1 MTHVSH
7 TFNRWEGK
15 MKLIIAEKKELAEAI
30 VAAIPGDKKYNGNS
44 ITVGDYITCW
54 IYGHILT
61 HKEPE
66 EIDPSLKKWTLE
78 SLPIY
83 FPKWDKKPLPNKIE
97 LFNSVKEL
105 MHLNQVTEII
115 HAGDADSEG
124 QYLVDELLEYCSN
137 KKPVKRLMVNDN
149 SLGGVQKAFSKIDDN
164 SKYISLGKSAEAR
177 AIADMVV
184 GFSLSRYYSIINNAK
199 LSVGRVQTPTMAL
212 VVNRDNEIK
221 NHIKEKYYNLHLK
234 ININNIDIDL
244 KYYTKEKTTD
254 KSIHEEFINKIEN
267 RSSNLVVTKKE
278 SYRATPLPYNL
289 SDLES
294 DAAILFKYSAKKTM
308 DITQNLRDKYKAITY
323 NRSDCRYLSEEHFKE
338 APELIPVV
346 AQKLNFTA
354 TFNFNEKSKCFN
366 DKYVTAHHGIIPT
379 GSGNFDEFSQEEK
392 NIYKLIAERYF
403 IQFLEKVKVEKTEAR
418 TEIEEVIF
426 KKSSTKILELGYT
439 KYFKVLDDEDIENDE
454 EIESKK
460 ENDLSKIP
468 AGEYQVEVDQS
479 NFFIEEKETIAKRP
493 YTEAT
498 LIKDLNNIAKYVK
511 DPEIRELLKS
521 KDKDKKDVNGSIG
534 TTATIPGI
542 LEGLIEK
549 GFLTRKEEK
558 IVSTELAQEYLK
570 ILPESLKTPDSTAL
584 WWSIQEKIAR
594 GEAKVEDLTLSVLE
608 DVKMIINSEHK
619 TISSQFSK
627 EKQEKEIIGI
637 CPKCGKIIY
646 EGEKNFY
653 CSGYKSGCDFKLWKK
668 IKVFNQKEVT
678 ITKQDAKTL
687 LNKGKILITGLT
699 NKAGKKYK
707 ANFKLEVIDKY
718 VNLSLDSFVN

>member
-1 MTHVSH
+1 
-7 TFNRWEGK
+7 

-30 VAAIPGDKKYNGNS
+30 VAAIPGEKKYNGSS
-44 ITVGDYITCW
+44 IIIGDYIACW

-66 EIDPSLKKWTLE
+66 EIDPSLKKWKLDT
-78 SLPIY
+78 LPIY
-83 FPKWDKKPLPNKIE
+83 FSKWDKKILPYRKD
-97 LFNSVKEL
+97 LFNTVKNLIHSNEI
-105 MHLNQVTEII
+105 TEII

-149 SLGGVQKAFSKIDDN
+149 TLGGVQKAFSKIEDN
-164 SKYISLGKSAEAR
+164 SKYTALGKSAEAR
-177 AIADMVV
+177 AIADMIV
-184 GFSLSRYYSIINNAK
+184 GFSLSRFYSIINNAK
-199 LSVGRVQTPTMAL
+199 LSIGRVQTPTMAL

-221 NHIKEKYYNLHLK
+221 NHIKEKYYNLYLK
-234 ININNIDIDL
+234 TNINDIDIDL
-244 KYYTKEKTTD
+244 RYSSKERIID
-254 KSIHEEFINKIEN
+254 KSIYEEFINNVGDKT
-267 RSSNLVVTKKE
+267 SNLLITKKE
-278 SYRATPLPYNL
+278 NYRATPLPYNL

-294 DAAILFKYSAKKTM
+294 DAATLFKYSAKKTM

-338 APELIPVV
+338 APKLIPLV
-346 AQKLNFTA
+346 AEKLNFTA
-354 TFNFNEKSKCFN
+354 NFNFNEKSRCFN

-379 GSGNFDEFSQEEK
+379 GAGDFEQFSQEEK
-392 NIYKLIAERYF
+392 NIYKLIAERYL
-403 IQFLEKVKVEKTEAR
+403 IQFLEKVKIEKTEAKV
-418 TEIEEVIF
+418 EINEAIF
-426 KKSSTKILELGYT
+426 KKSSIKILEPGYT
-439 KYFKVLDDEDIENDE
+439 KYFKVLEDDNENDE
-454 EIESKK
+454 EIEEKK
-460 ENDLSKIP
+460 ENNLSKIP
-468 AGEYQVEVDQS
+468 GGEYQIKINDS
-479 NFFIEEKETIAKRP
+479 NFFIEEKETTAKKP

-549 GFLTRKEEK
+549 GFLLRREEK
-558 IVSTELAQEYLK
+558 IISTDLANEYLK
-570 ILPESLKTPDSTAL
+570 ILPDSLKTPDSTAL

-594 GEAKVEDLTLSVLE
+594 GEAKLEDLTLSVLE
-608 DVKMIINSEHK
+608 DVKTIINSEHK
-619 TISSQFSK
+619 TISSEFSTV
-627 EKQEKEIIGI
+627 KQEKEVIGV
-637 CPKCGKIIY
+637 CPKCGEPIY

-653 CSGYKSGCDFKLWKK
+653 CNGYKSGCDFKLWKK
-668 IKVFNQKEVT
+668 IKVFNQKEVI

-687 LNKGKILITGLT
+687 LNKGSILITGLT

-707 ANFKLEVIDKY
+707 ANFKLEINDKY

>member
-1 MTHVSH
+1 
-7 TFNRWEGK
+7 
-15 MKLIIAEKKELAEAI
+15 MKLIIAEKKGLAEAI
-30 VAAIPGDKKYNGNS
+30 VAAIPGDKKYKGNS

-54 IYGHILT
+54 IYRHILV

-105 MHLNQVTEII
+105 MHSNQVTEII
-115 HAGDADSEG
+115 HAGDGDSEG
-124 QYLVDELLEYCSN
+124 QYLVDEVLEYCSN
-137 KKPVKRLMVNDN
+137 KKPVKRLTVNDN
-149 SLGGVQKAFSKIDDN
+149 TLGGVQKAFSKIDDN

-177 AIADMVV
+177 AIADMIV

-234 ININNIDIDL
+234 TNINNIDIDL

-254 KSIHEEFINKIEN
+254 KSIHEEFINKIKN
-267 RSSNLVVTKKE
+267 RASNLVVTKKE

-294 DAAILFKYSAKKTM
+294 DAATLFKYSTKKTM
-308 DITQNLRDKYKAITY
+308 DITQSLRDKHKAITY

-338 APELIPVV
+338 ASKLIPIV
-346 AQKLNFTA
+346 AQKLKFIA
-354 TFNFNEKSKCFN
+354 TFNFTEKSRCFN

-379 GSGNFDEFSQEEK
+379 GDGNFEDFSQEEK

-426 KKSSTKILELGYT
+426 KKGSTKILELGYT
-439 KYFKVLDDEDIENDE
+439 KYFKVLDDEDIENEE

-460 ENDLSKIP
+460 EDDLCKIL
-468 AGEYQVEVDQS
+468 AGEYQIEVGQS
-479 NFFIEEKETIAKRP
+479 NFFIEEKETVAKRP

-558 IVSTELAQEYLK
+558 IVSTELAKEYLK
-570 ILPESLKTPDSTAL
+570 ILPESLKTPDVTAL

-594 GEAKVEDLTLSVLE
+594 GEAKIEDLTLSVLE
-608 DVKMIINSEHK
+608 DVKTIINSEHK
-619 TISSQFSK
+619 TISSEFSRQ
-627 EKQEKEIIGI
+627 KQEKETIGI
-637 CPKCGKIIY
+637 CPKCGSPIY

-653 CSGYKSGCDFKLWKK
+653 CSGYKTGCDFKLWKK

-707 ANFKLEVIDKY
+707 ANFKLEVSDKY

>member
-1 MTHVSH
+1 
-7 TFNRWEGK
+7 

-30 VAAIPGDKKYNGNS
+30 VAAIPGEKKYNGSS
-44 ITVGDYITCW
+44 IIIGDYIACW

-66 EIDPSLKKWTLE
+66 EIDPSLKKWKLDT
-78 SLPIY
+78 LPIY
-83 FPKWDKKPLPNKIE
+83 FSKWDKKILPYRKD
-97 LFNSVKEL
+97 LFNTVKDLIHSNEI
-105 MHLNQVTEII
+105 TEII

-149 SLGGVQKAFSKIDDN
+149 TLGGVQKAFSKIEDN
-164 SKYISLGKSAEAR
+164 SKYTALGKSAEAR
-177 AIADMVV
+177 AIADMIV
-184 GFSLSRYYSIINNAK
+184 GFSLSRFYSIINNAK

-221 NHIKEKYYNLHLK
+221 NHIKEKYYNLYLK
-234 ININNIDIDL
+234 TNINDIDIDL
-244 KYYTKEKTTD
+244 RYSSKERIMD
-254 KSIHEEFINKIEN
+254 KFIYEEFINNVGDKT
-267 RSSNLVVTKKE
+267 SNLLITKKE
-278 SYRATPLPYNL
+278 NYRATPLPYNL

-294 DAAILFKYSAKKTM
+294 DAATLFKYSAKKTM

-338 APELIPVV
+338 APKLIPLV
-346 AQKLNFTA
+346 AEKLNFTA
-354 TFNFNEKSKCFN
+354 NFNFNEKSRCFN

-379 GSGNFDEFSQEEK
+379 GAGDFEQFSQEEK
-392 NIYKLIAERYF
+392 NIYKLIAERYL
-403 IQFLEKVKVEKTEAR
+403 IQFLEKVKIEKTEAKV
-418 TEIEEVIF
+418 EINEAIF
-426 KKSSTKILELGYT
+426 KKSSIKILEPGYT
-439 KYFKVLDDEDIENDE
+439 KYFKVLEDDNENDE
-454 EIESKK
+454 EVEEKK
-460 ENDLSKIP
+460 ENNLSKIP
-468 AGEYQVEVDQS
+468 GGEYQIKINDS
-479 NFFIEEKETIAKRP
+479 NFFIEEKETTAKKP

-558 IVSTELAQEYLK
+558 IISTELAKEYLK

-594 GEAKVEDLTLSVLE
+594 GEAKLEDLTLSVLE
-608 DVKMIINSEHK
+608 DVKTIINSEHK
-619 TISSQFSK
+619 TISSEFSTV
-627 EKQEKEIIGI
+627 KQEKEVIGV
-637 CPKCGKIIY
+637 CPKCGEPIY

-653 CSGYKSGCDFKLWKK
+653 CNGYKSGCDFKLWKK

-687 LNKGKILITGLT
+687 LNKGTILITGLT

-707 ANFKLEVIDKY
+707 ANFKLEINDKY

>member
-1 MTHVSH
+1 
-7 TFNRWEGK
+7 

-30 VAAIPGDKKYNGNS
+30 PGEKKYNGSS
-44 ITVGDYITCW
+44 IIIGDYIACW

-66 EIDPSLKKWTLE
+66 EIDPSLKKWKLDT
-78 SLPIY
+78 LPIY
-83 FPKWDKKPLPNKIE
+83 FSKWDKKILPYRKD
-97 LFNSVKEL
+97 LFNTVKDLIHSNEI
-105 MHLNQVTEII
+105 TEII

-149 SLGGVQKAFSKIDDN
+149 TLGGVQKAFSKIEDN
-164 SKYISLGKSAEAR
+164 SKYTALGKSAEAR
-177 AIADMVV
+177 AIADMIV
-184 GFSLSRYYSIINNAK
+184 GFSLSRFYSIINNAK
-199 LSVGRVQTPTMAL
+199 LSIGRVQTPTMAL

-221 NHIKEKYYNLHLK
+221 NHIKEKYYNLYLK
-234 ININNIDIDL
+234 TNINNIDIDL
-244 KYYTKEKTTD
+244 RYSSKERIMD
-254 KSIHEEFINKIEN
+254 KFIYEEFINNVGDKT
-267 RSSNLVVTKKE
+267 SNLLITKKE
-278 SYRATPLPYNL
+278 NYRTTPLPYNL

-294 DAAILFKYSAKKTM
+294 DAATLFKYSAKKTM

-323 NRSDCRYLSEEHFKE
+323 NRSDCRYLSDEHFKE
-338 APELIPVV
+338 APKLIPLV
-346 AQKLNFTA
+346 AEKLNFTA
-354 TFNFNEKSKCFN
+354 TFDFNEKSRCFN

-379 GSGNFDEFSQEEK
+379 GAGDFEQFSQEEK
-392 NIYKLIAERYF
+392 NIYKLIAERYL
-403 IQFLEKVKVEKTEAR
+403 IQFLEKVKIEKTEAKV
-418 TEIEEVIF
+418 EINEAIF
-426 KKSSTKILELGYT
+426 KKSSIKILEPGYT
-439 KYFKVLDDEDIENDE
+439 KYFKVLEDDNENDE
-454 EIESKK
+454 EVEEKK
-460 ENDLSKIP
+460 ENNLSKIP
-468 AGEYQVEVDQS
+468 GGEYQIKINDS
-479 NFFIEEKETIAKRP
+479 NFFIEEKETTAKKP

-558 IVSTELAQEYLK
+558 IISTELAKEYLK

-594 GEAKVEDLTLSVLE
+594 GEAKLEDLTLSVLE
-608 DVKMIINSEHK
+608 DVKTIINSEHK
-619 TISSQFSK
+619 TISSEFSTL
-627 EKQEKEIIGI
+627 KQEKEIIGV
-637 CPKCGKIIY
+637 CPKCGEPIY

-653 CSGYKSGCDFKLWKK
+653 CNGYKSGCDFKLWKK

-687 LNKGKILITGLT
+687 LNKGTILITGLT

-707 ANFKLEVIDKY
+707 ANFKLEINDKY

>member
-1 MTHVSH
+1 
-7 TFNRWEGK
+7 

-30 VAAIPGDKKYNGNS
+30 VAAIPGEKKYNGSS
-44 ITVGDYITCW
+44 IIIGDYIACW

-66 EIDPSLKKWTLE
+66 EIDPSLKKWKLDT
-78 SLPIY
+78 LPIY
-83 FPKWDKKPLPNKIE
+83 FSKWDKKILPYRKD
-97 LFNSVKEL
+97 LFNTVKDLIHSNEI
-105 MHLNQVTEII
+105 TEII

-149 SLGGVQKAFSKIDDN
+149 TLGGVQKAFSKIEDN
-164 SKYISLGKSAEAR
+164 SKYTALGKSAEAR
-177 AIADMVV
+177 AIADMIV
-184 GFSLSRYYSIINNAK
+184 GFSLSRFYSIINNAK

-221 NHIKEKYYNLHLK
+221 NHIKEKYYNLYLK
-234 ININNIDIDL
+234 TNINDIDIDL
-244 KYYTKEKTTD
+244 RYSSKERIMD
-254 KSIHEEFINKIEN
+254 KFIYEEFINNVGDKT
-267 RSSNLVVTKKE
+267 SNLLITKKE
-278 SYRATPLPYNL
+278 NYRATPLPYNL

-294 DAAILFKYSAKKTM
+294 DAATLFKYSAKKTM

-323 NRSDCRYLSEEHFKE
+323 NRSDCRYLSDEHFKE
-338 APELIPVV
+338 APKLIPLV
-346 AQKLNFTA
+346 AEKLNFTA
-354 TFNFNEKSKCFN
+354 TFDFNEKSRCFN

-379 GSGNFDEFSQEEK
+379 GAGDFEQFSQEEK
-392 NIYKLIAERYF
+392 NIYKLIAERYL
-403 IQFLEKVKVEKTEAR
+403 IQFLEKVKIEKTEAKV
-418 TEIEEVIF
+418 EINEAIF
-426 KKSSTKILELGYT
+426 KKSSIKILEPGYT
-439 KYFKVLDDEDIENDE
+439 KYFKVLEDDNENDE
-454 EIESKK
+454 EVEEKK
-460 ENDLSKIP
+460 ENNLSKIP
-468 AGEYQVEVDQS
+468 GGEYQIKINDS
-479 NFFIEEKETIAKRP
+479 NFFIEEKETTAKKP

-511 DPEIRELLKS
+511 EPEIRELLKS

-558 IVSTELAQEYLK
+558 IISTELAKEYLK

-594 GEAKVEDLTLSVLE
+594 GEAKLEDLTLSVLE
-608 DVKMIINSEHK
+608 DVKTIINSEHK
-619 TISSQFSK
+619 TISSEFSTL
-627 EKQEKEIIGI
+627 KQEKEIIGV
-637 CPKCGKIIY
+637 CPKCGEPIY

-653 CSGYKSGCDFKLWKK
+653 CNGYKSGCDFKLWKK

-687 LNKGKILITGLT
+687 LNKGTILITGLT

-707 ANFKLEVIDKY
+707 ANFKLEINDKY

>member
-1 MTHVSH
+1 
-7 TFNRWEGK
+7 

-66 EIDPSLKKWTLE
+66 EVDPSLKKWTLE

-83 FPKWDKKPLPNKIE
+83 FPKWDKKPLSNKIE
-97 LFNSVKEL
+97 LFNTVKEL
-105 MHLNQVTEII
+105 ICSNQVTEII

-124 QYLVDELLEYCSN
+124 QYLVDEVLEYCSN

-149 SLGGVQKAFSKIDDN
+149 TLGGVQKAFSKIDDN

-177 AIADMVV
+177 AIADMIV

-234 ININNIDIDL
+234 TNINNIDIDL

-267 RSSNLVVTKKE
+267 RTSNLVVTKKE

-294 DAAILFKYSAKKTM
+294 DAATLFKYSAKKTM
-308 DITQNLRDKYKAITY
+308 DITQSLRDKHKAITY

-338 APELIPVV
+338 ASKLIPIV
-346 AQKLNFTA
+346 AQKLKFIA
-354 TFNFNEKSKCFN
+354 TFNFTEKSRCFN

-379 GSGNFDEFSQEEK
+379 GDGNFEDFSQEEK

-418 TEIEEVIF
+418 TEIGEVIF
-426 KKSSTKILELGYT
+426 KKGSTKILEPGYT
-439 KYFKVLDDEDIENDE
+439 KYFKVLDDEDIENEE

-460 ENDLSKIP
+460 EDDLCKIL
-468 AGEYQVEVDQS
+468 AGEYQIEVGQS
-479 NFFIEEKETIAKRP
+479 NFFIEEKETVAKKP

-558 IVSTELAQEYLK
+558 IVSTELAKEYLK
-570 ILPESLKTPDSTAL
+570 ILPESLKTPDVTAL

-608 DVKMIINSEHK
+608 DVKSIINSEHK
-619 TISSQFSK
+619 TISSEFSRQ
-627 EKQEKEIIGI
+627 KQEKEVIGK
-637 CPKCGKIIY
+637 CPKCGNPIY

-653 CSGYKSGCDFKLWKK
+653 CSGYKTGCDFKLWKK
-668 IKVFNQKEVT
+668 VKVFNQKEVT

-707 ANFKLEVIDKY
+707 ANFKLEVSDKY

>member
-1 MTHVSH
+1 
-7 TFNRWEGK
+7 

-66 EIDPSLKKWTLE
+66 EVNPSLKKWTLE

-83 FPKWDKKPLPNKIE
+83 FPKWDKKPLSNKIE
-97 LFNSVKEL
+97 LFNTVKEL
-105 MHLNQVTEII
+105 ICLNQVTEII

-124 QYLVDELLEYCSN
+124 QYLVDEVLEYCSN

-149 SLGGVQKAFSKIDDN
+149 TLGGVQKAFSKIEDN

-177 AIADMVV
+177 AIADMIV

-234 ININNIDIDL
+234 TNINNIDIDL

-267 RSSNLVVTKKE
+267 RTSNLVVTKKE

-294 DAAILFKYSAKKTM
+294 DAATLFKYSAKKTM
-308 DITQNLRDKYKAITY
+308 DITQSLRDKHKAITY

-346 AQKLNFTA
+346 AQKLNFTV

-403 IQFLEKVKVEKTEAR
+403 IQFLEKVKVEKTEAK
-418 TEIEEVIF
+418 TEIEEIIF
-426 KKSSTKILELGYT
+426 KKSSIKILEPGYI
-439 KYFKVLDDEDIENDE
+439 KYFKVLDDEDNENEE
-454 EIESKK
+454 EIDNKK

-468 AGEYQVEVDQS
+468 AGEYQIEVSQS
-479 NFFIEEKETIAKRP
+479 NFFIEEKETVAKKP

-558 IVSTELAQEYLK
+558 IVSTELAKEYLK
-570 ILPESLKTPDSTAL
+570 ILPESLKTPDVTAL

-608 DVKMIINSEHK
+608 DVKSIINSEHK
-619 TISSQFSK
+619 TISSEFSRQ
-627 EKQEKEIIGI
+627 KQEKEVIGK
-637 CPKCGKIIY
+637 CPKCGNPIY

-653 CSGYKSGCDFKLWKK
+653 CSGYKAGCDFKLWKK

-707 ANFKLEVIDKY
+707 ANFKLEVNDKY
-718 VNLSLDSFVN
+718 VNLSLDSFLK

>member
-1 MTHVSH
+1 MG
-7 TFNRWEGK
+7 GK

-30 VAAIPGDKKYNGNS
+30 VAAIPGEKKYNGSS
-44 ITVGDYITCW
+44 IIIGDYIACW

-66 EIDPSLKKWTLE
+66 EIDPSLKKWKLDT
-78 SLPIY
+78 LPIY
-83 FPKWDKKPLPNKIE
+83 FSKWDKKILPYRKD
-97 LFNSVKEL
+97 LFNTVKDLIHSNEI
-105 MHLNQVTEII
+105 TEII

-149 SLGGVQKAFSKIDDN
+149 TLGGVQKAFSKIEDN
-164 SKYISLGKSAEAR
+164 SKYTALGKSAEAR
-177 AIADMVV
+177 AIADMIV
-184 GFSLSRYYSIINNAK
+184 GFSLSRFYSIINNAK
-199 LSVGRVQTPTMAL
+199 LSIGRVQTPTMAL

-221 NHIKEKYYNLHLK
+221 NHIKEKYYNLYLK
-234 ININNIDIDL
+234 TNINDIDIDL
-244 KYYTKEKTTD
+244 RYSSKERIMD
-254 KSIHEEFINKIEN
+254 KSIYEEFINNVGDKT
-267 RSSNLVVTKKE
+267 SNLLITKKE
-278 SYRATPLPYNL
+278 NYRATPLPYNL

-294 DAAILFKYSAKKTM
+294 DAATLFKYSAKKTM

-338 APELIPVV
+338 APKLIPLV
-346 AQKLNFTA
+346 AKKLNFTA
-354 TFNFNEKSKCFN
+354 TFDFNEKSRCFN

-379 GSGNFDEFSQEEK
+379 GAGDFEQFSQEEK
-392 NIYKLIAERYF
+392 NIYKLIAERYL
-403 IQFLEKVKVEKTEAR
+403 IQFLEKVKIEKTEAKV
-418 TEIEEVIF
+418 EINEAIF
-426 KKSSTKILELGYT
+426 KKSSIKILEPGYT
-439 KYFKVLDDEDIENDE
+439 KYFKVLEDDNENDE
-454 EIESKK
+454 EIEEKK
-460 ENDLSKIP
+460 ENNLSKIP
-468 AGEYQVEVDQS
+468 GGEYQIKINNS
-479 NFFIEEKETIAKRP
+479 NFFIEEKETTAKKP

-511 DPEIRELLKS
+511 DSEIRELLKS

-558 IVSTELAQEYLK
+558 ILSTELAQEYLK

-594 GEAKVEDLTLSVLE
+594 GEAKLEDLTLSVLE
-608 DVKMIINSEHK
+608 DVKTIINSEHK
-619 TISSQFSK
+619 TISSEFSTV
-627 EKQEKEIIGI
+627 KQEKEVIGV
-637 CPKCGKIIY
+637 CPKCGEPIY

-653 CSGYKSGCDFKLWKK
+653 CNGYKSGCDFKLWKK
-668 IKVFNQKEVT
+668 IKIFNQKEVT

-687 LNKGKILITGLT
+687 LNKGTILITGLT

-707 ANFKLEVIDKY
+707 ANFKLEINDKY

>member
-1 MTHVSH
+1 
-7 TFNRWEGK
+7 

-30 VAAIPGDKKYNGNS
+30 VAAIPGEKKYNGSS
-44 ITVGDYITCW
+44 IIIGDYIACW

-66 EIDPSLKKWTLE
+66 EIDPSLKKWKLDT
-78 SLPIY
+78 LPIY
-83 FPKWDKKPLPNKIE
+83 FSKWDKKILPYRKD
-97 LFNSVKEL
+97 LFNTVKDLIHSNEI
-105 MHLNQVTEII
+105 TEII

-149 SLGGVQKAFSKIDDN
+149 TLGGVQKAFSKIEDN
-164 SKYISLGKSAEAR
+164 SKYTALGKSAEAR
-177 AIADMVV
+177 AIADMIV
-184 GFSLSRYYSIINNAK
+184 GFSLSRFYSIINNAK
-199 LSVGRVQTPTMAL
+199 LSIGRVQTPTMAL

-221 NHIKEKYYNLHLK
+221 NHIKEKYYNLYLK
-234 ININNIDIDL
+234 TNINNIDIDL
-244 KYYTKEKTTD
+244 RYSSKERIMD
-254 KSIHEEFINKIEN
+254 KFIYEEFINNVGDKT
-267 RSSNLVVTKKE
+267 SNLLITKKE
-278 SYRATPLPYNL
+278 NYRATPLPYNL

-294 DAAILFKYSAKKTM
+294 DAATLFKYSAKKTM

-323 NRSDCRYLSEEHFKE
+323 NRSDCRYLSDEHFKE
-338 APELIPVV
+338 APKLIPLV
-346 AQKLNFTA
+346 AEKLNFTA
-354 TFNFNEKSKCFN
+354 TFDFNEKSRCFN

-379 GSGNFDEFSQEEK
+379 GAGDFEQFSQEEK
-392 NIYKLIAERYF
+392 NIYKLIAERYL
-403 IQFLEKVKVEKTEAR
+403 IQFLEKVKIEKTEAKV
-418 TEIEEVIF
+418 EINEAIF
-426 KKSSTKILELGYT
+426 KKSSIKILEPGYT
-439 KYFKVLDDEDIENDE
+439 KYFKVLEDDNENDE
-454 EIESKK
+454 EVEEKK
-460 ENDLSKIP
+460 ENNLSKIP
-468 AGEYQVEVDQS
+468 GGEYQIKINDS
-479 NFFIEEKETIAKRP
+479 NFFIEEKETTAKKP

-558 IVSTELAQEYLK
+558 IISTELAKEYLK

-594 GEAKVEDLTLSVLE
+594 GEAKLEDLTLSVLE
-608 DVKMIINSEHK
+608 DVKTIINSEHK
-619 TISSQFSK
+619 TISSEFSTV
-627 EKQEKEIIGI
+627 KQEKEVIGV
-637 CPKCGKIIY
+637 CPKCGEPIY

-653 CSGYKSGCDFKLWKK
+653 CNGYKSGCDFKLWKK

-687 LNKGKILITGLT
+687 LNKGTILITGLT

-707 ANFKLEVIDKY
+707 ANFKLEINDKY

>member
-1 MTHVSH
+1 
-7 TFNRWEGK
+7 

-66 EIDPSLKKWTLE
+66 EVDPSLKKWTLE

-83 FPKWDKKPLPNKIE
+83 FPKWDKKPLSNKIE
-97 LFNSVKEL
+97 LFNTVKEL
-105 MHLNQVTEII
+105 ICSNQVTEII

-124 QYLVDELLEYCSN
+124 QYLVDEVLEYCSN

-149 SLGGVQKAFSKIDDN
+149 TLGGVQKAFSKIDDN

-177 AIADMVV
+177 AIADMIV

-234 ININNIDIDL
+234 TNINNIDIDL

-267 RSSNLVVTKKE
+267 RTSNLVVTKKE

-294 DAAILFKYSAKKTM
+294 DAATLFKYSAKKTM
-308 DITQNLRDKYKAITY
+308 DITQSLRDKHKAITY

-338 APELIPVV
+338 ASKLISIV
-346 AQKLNFTA
+346 AQKLKFIA
-354 TFNFNEKSKCFN
+354 TFNFTEKSRCFN

-379 GSGNFDEFSQEEK
+379 GDGNFEDFSQEEK

-418 TEIEEVIF
+418 TEIGEVIF
-426 KKSSTKILELGYT
+426 KKGSTKILEPGYT
-439 KYFKVLDDEDIENDE
+439 KYFKVLDDEDIENEE

-460 ENDLSKIP
+460 EDDLCKIL
-468 AGEYQVEVDQS
+468 AGEYQIEVGQS
-479 NFFIEEKETIAKRP
+479 NFFIEEKETVAKKP

-558 IVSTELAQEYLK
+558 IVSTELAKEYLK
-570 ILPESLKTPDSTAL
+570 ILPESLKTPDVTAL

-608 DVKMIINSEHK
+608 DVKSIINSEHK
-619 TISSQFSK
+619 TISSEFSRQ
-627 EKQEKEIIGI
+627 KQEKEVIGK
-637 CPKCGKIIY
+637 CPKCGNPIY

-653 CSGYKSGCDFKLWKK
+653 CSGYKTGCDFKLWKK
-668 IKVFNQKEVT
+668 VKVFNQKEVT

-707 ANFKLEVIDKY
+707 ANFKLEVSDKY

>member
-1 MTHVSH
+1 
-7 TFNRWEGK
+7 

-66 EIDPSLKKWTLE
+66 EVDPSLKKWTLE

-83 FPKWDKKPLPNKIE
+83 FPKWDKKPLSNKIE
-97 LFNSVKEL
+97 LFNTVKEL
-105 MHLNQVTEII
+105 ICSNQVTEII

-124 QYLVDELLEYCSN
+124 QYLVDEVLEYCSN

-149 SLGGVQKAFSKIDDN
+149 TLGGVQKAFSKIDDN

-177 AIADMVV
+177 AIADMIV
-184 GFSLSRYYSIINNAK
+184 GFSLSRFYSIINNAK
-199 LSVGRVQTPTMAL
+199 LSIGRVQTPTMAL

-221 NHIKEKYYNLHLK
+221 NHIKEKYYNLYLK
-234 ININNIDIDL
+234 TNINNIDIDL
-244 KYYTKEKTTD
+244 RYSSKERIMD
-254 KSIHEEFINKIEN
+254 KFIYEEFINNVGDKT
-267 RSSNLVVTKKE
+267 SNLLITKKE
-278 SYRATPLPYNL
+278 NYRATPLPYNL

-294 DAAILFKYSAKKTM
+294 DAATLFKYSAKKTM

-323 NRSDCRYLSEEHFKE
+323 NRSDCRYLSDEHFKE
-338 APELIPVV
+338 APKLIPLV
-346 AQKLNFTA
+346 AEKLNFTA
-354 TFNFNEKSKCFN
+354 TFDFNEKSRCFN

-379 GSGNFDEFSQEEK
+379 GAGDFEQFSQEEK
-392 NIYKLIAERYF
+392 NIYKLIAERYL
-403 IQFLEKVKVEKTEAR
+403 IQFLEKVKIEKTEAKV
-418 TEIEEVIF
+418 EINEAIF
-426 KKSSTKILELGYT
+426 KKSSIKILEPGYT
-439 KYFKVLDDEDIENDE
+439 KYFKVLEDDNENDE
-454 EIESKK
+454 EVEEK
-460 ENDLSKIP
+460 NLSKIP
-468 AGEYQVEVDQS
+468 GGEYQIKINDS
-479 NFFIEEKETIAKRP
+479 NFFIEEKETTAKKP

-558 IVSTELAQEYLK
+558 IISTELAKEYLK

-594 GEAKVEDLTLSVLE
+594 GEAKLEDLTLSVLE
-608 DVKMIINSEHK
+608 DVKTIINSEHK
-619 TISSQFSK
+619 TISSEFSTL
-627 EKQEKEIIGI
+627 KQEKEIIGV
-637 CPKCGKIIY
+637 CPKCGEPIY

-653 CSGYKSGCDFKLWKK
+653 CNGYKSGCDFKLWKK

-687 LNKGKILITGLT
+687 LNKGTILITGLT

-707 ANFKLEVIDKY
+707 ANFKLEINDKY

>member
-1 MTHVSH
+1 
-7 TFNRWEGK
+7 

-30 VAAIPGDKKYNGNS
+30 VAAIPGEKKYNGSS
-44 ITVGDYITCW
+44 IIIGDYIACW

-66 EIDPSLKKWTLE
+66 EIDPSLKKWKLDT
-78 SLPIY
+78 LPIY
-83 FPKWDKKPLPNKIE
+83 FSKWDKKILPYRKD
-97 LFNSVKEL
+97 LFNTVKDLIHSNEI
-105 MHLNQVTEII
+105 TEII

-149 SLGGVQKAFSKIDDN
+149 TLGGVQKAFSKIEDN
-164 SKYISLGKSAEAR
+164 SKYTALGKSAEAR
-177 AIADMVV
+177 AIADMIV
-184 GFSLSRYYSIINNAK
+184 GFSLSRFYSIINNAK
-199 LSVGRVQTPTMAL
+199 LSIGRVQTPTMAL

-221 NHIKEKYYNLHLK
+221 NHIKEKYYNLYLK
-234 ININNIDIDL
+234 TNINDIDIDL
-244 KYYTKEKTTD
+244 RYSSKERIMD
-254 KSIHEEFINKIEN
+254 KSIYEEFINNVGDKT
-267 RSSNLVVTKKE
+267 SNLLITKKE
-278 SYRATPLPYNL
+278 NYRATPLPYNL

-294 DAAILFKYSAKKTM
+294 DAATLFKYSAKKTM
-308 DITQNLRDKYKAITY
+308 EITQNLRDKYKAITY

-338 APELIPVV
+338 APKLIPLV
-346 AQKLNFTA
+346 AEKLNFTA
-354 TFNFNEKSKCFN
+354 TFDFNEKSRCFN

-379 GSGNFDEFSQEEK
+379 GAGDFEQFSQEEK
-392 NIYKLIAERYF
+392 NIYKLIAERYL
-403 IQFLEKVKVEKTEAR
+403 IQFLEKVKIEKTEAKV
-418 TEIEEVIF
+418 EINEAIF
-426 KKSSTKILELGYT
+426 KKSSIKILEPGYT
-439 KYFKVLDDEDIENDE
+439 KYFKVLEDDNENDE
-454 EIESKK
+454 EIEEKK
-460 ENDLSKIP
+460 ENNLSKIP
-468 AGEYQVEVDQS
+468 GGEYQIEINNS
-479 NFFIEEKETIAKRP
+479 NFFIEEKETTAKKP

-558 IVSTELAQEYLK
+558 ILSTELAQEYLK

-594 GEAKVEDLTLSVLE
+594 GEAKLEDLTLSVLE

-627 EKQEKEIIGI
+627 EKQEKEVIGI
-637 CPKCGKIIY
+637 CPKCGEIIY

-653 CSGYKSGCDFKLWKK
+653 CNGYKSGCDFKLWKK

-687 LNKGKILITGLT
+687 LNKGTILITGLT

-707 ANFKLEVIDKY
+707 ANFKLEINDKY

>member
-1 MTHVSH
+1 
-7 TFNRWEGK
+7 

-30 VAAIPGDKKYNGNS
+30 VAAIPGDKKYKGNS

-54 IYGHILT
+54 IYGHILV

-105 MHLNQVTEII
+105 MHSNQVTEII
-115 HAGDADSEG
+115 HAGDGDSEG
-124 QYLVDELLEYCSN
+124 QYLVDEVLEYCSN
-137 KKPVKRLMVNDN
+137 KKPVKRLIVNDN
-149 SLGGVQKAFSKIDDN
+149 TLGGVKKAFSKIDDN
-164 SKYISLGKSAEAR
+164 SNYIPLGKSAEAR
-177 AIADMVV
+177 AIADMIV

-199 LSVGRVQTPTMAL
+199 LSVGRVQTPTMTL

-234 ININNIDIDL
+234 TNINNIDIDL

-267 RSSNLVVTKKE
+267 RTSNLVVTKKE

-294 DAAILFKYSAKKTM
+294 DAATLFKYSAKKTM
-308 DITQNLRDKYKAITY
+308 DITQSLRDKHKAITY

-346 AQKLNFTA
+346 AQKLNFTV

-403 IQFLEKVKVEKTEAR
+403 IQFLEKVKVEKTEAK
-418 TEIEEVIF
+418 TEIEEIIF
-426 KKSSTKILELGYT
+426 KKNSIKILEPGYT
-439 KYFKVLDDEDIENDE
+439 KYFKVLDDEDNENEE
-454 EIESKK
+454 EIENKK

-468 AGEYQVEVDQS
+468 AGEYQIEVSQS
-479 NFFIEEKETIAKRP
+479 NFFIEEKETVAKKP

-558 IVSTELAQEYLK
+558 IVSTELAKEYLK

-608 DVKMIINSEHK
+608 DVKGIINSDHK
-619 TISSQFSK
+619 TISSEFSRQ
-627 EKQEKEIIGI
+627 KQEKEVIGK
-637 CPKCGKIIY
+637 CPKCGNPIY

-653 CSGYKSGCDFKLWKK
+653 CSGYKTGCDFKLWKK

-707 ANFKLEVIDKY
+707 ANFKLEVSDKY

>member
-1 MTHVSH
+1 
-7 TFNRWEGK
+7 

-30 VAAIPGDKKYNGNS
+30 VAAIPGEKKYNGSS
-44 ITVGDYITCW
+44 IIIGDYIACW

-66 EIDPSLKKWTLE
+66 EIDPSLKKWKLDT
-78 SLPIY
+78 LPIY
-83 FPKWDKKPLPNKIE
+83 FSKWDKKILPYRKD
-97 LFNSVKEL
+97 LFNTVKDLIHSNEI
-105 MHLNQVTEII
+105 TEII

-149 SLGGVQKAFSKIDDN
+149 TLGGVQKAFSKIEDN
-164 SKYISLGKSAEAR
+164 SKYTALGKSAEAR
-177 AIADMVV
+177 AIADMIV
-184 GFSLSRYYSIINNAK
+184 GFSLSRFYSIINNAK
-199 LSVGRVQTPTMAL
+199 LSIGRVQTPTMAL

-221 NHIKEKYYNLHLK
+221 NHIKEKYYNLYLK
-234 ININNIDIDL
+234 TNINDIDIDL
-244 KYYTKEKTTD
+244 RYSSKERTID
-254 KSIHEEFINKIEN
+254 KSIYEEFINNVGDKT
-267 RSSNLVVTKKE
+267 SNLLITKKE
-278 SYRATPLPYNL
+278 NYRATPLPYNL

-294 DAAILFKYSAKKTM
+294 DAATLFKYSAKKTM

-323 NRSDCRYLSEEHFKE
+323 NRSDCRYLSDEHFKE
-338 APELIPVV
+338 APKLIPLV
-346 AQKLNFTA
+346 AEKLNFTA
-354 TFNFNEKSKCFN
+354 TFDFNEKSRCFN

-379 GSGNFDEFSQEEK
+379 GAGDFEQFSQEEK
-392 NIYKLIAERYF
+392 NIYKLIAERYL
-403 IQFLEKVKVEKTEAR
+403 IQFLEKVKIEKTEAKV
-418 TEIEEVIF
+418 EINEAIF
-426 KKSSTKILELGYT
+426 KKSSIKILEPGYT
-439 KYFKVLDDEDIENDE
+439 KYFKVLEDDNENDE
-454 EIESKK
+454 EVEEKK
-460 ENDLSKIP
+460 ENNLSKIP
-468 AGEYQVEVDQS
+468 GGEYQIKINDS
-479 NFFIEEKETIAKRP
+479 NFFIEEKETTAKKP

-558 IVSTELAQEYLK
+558 IISTELAKEYLK

-594 GEAKVEDLTLSVLE
+594 GEAKLEDLTLSVLE
-608 DVKMIINSEHK
+608 DVKTIINSEHK
-619 TISSQFSK
+619 TISSEFSTV
-627 EKQEKEIIGI
+627 KQEKEVIGV
-637 CPKCGKIIY
+637 CPKCGEPIY

-653 CSGYKSGCDFKLWKK
+653 CNGYKSGCDFKLWKK
-668 IKVFNQKEVT
+668 IKVFNQKEVI

-687 LNKGKILITGLT
+687 LNKGTILITGLT

-707 ANFKLEVIDKY
+707 ANFKLEINDKY

>member
-1 MTHVSH
+1 
-7 TFNRWEGK
+7 

-105 MHLNQVTEII
+105 MHSNQVTEII

-149 SLGGVQKAFSKIDDN
+149 TLGGVQKAFSKIEDN
-164 SKYISLGKSAEAR
+164 SKYTALGKSTEAR
-177 AIADMVV
+177 AIADMIV
-184 GFSLSRYYSIINNAK
+184 GFSLSRFYSIINNAK
-199 LSVGRVQTPTMAL
+199 LSIGRVQTPTMAL

-221 NHIKEKYYNLHLK
+221 NHIKEKYYNLYLK
-234 ININNIDIDL
+234 TNINDIDIDL
-244 KYYTKEKTTD
+244 RYSSKERIMD
-254 KSIHEEFINKIEN
+254 KSIYEEFINNVGDKT
-267 RSSNLVVTKKE
+267 SNLLITKKE
-278 SYRATPLPYNL
+278 NYRATPLPYNL

-294 DAAILFKYSAKKTM
+294 DAATLFKYSAKKTM

-338 APELIPVV
+338 APKLIPLV
-346 AQKLNFTA
+346 AEKLNFTA
-354 TFNFNEKSKCFN
+354 TFDFNEKSRCFN

-379 GSGNFDEFSQEEK
+379 GAGDFEQFSQEEK
-392 NIYKLIAERYF
+392 DIYKLIAERYL
-403 IQFLEKVKVEKTEAR
+403 IQFLEKVKIEKTEAKV
-418 TEIEEVIF
+418 EINEAIF
-426 KKSSTKILELGYT
+426 KKSSIKILEPGYT
-439 KYFKVLDDEDIENDE
+439 KYFKVLEDDNENDE
-454 EIESKK
+454 EIEEKK
-460 ENDLSKIP
+460 ENNLSKIP
-468 AGEYQVEVDQS
+468 GGEYQIKINNS
-479 NFFIEEKETIAKRP
+479 NFFIEEKETTAKKP

-558 IVSTELAQEYLK
+558 IISTELAKEYLK

-594 GEAKVEDLTLSVLE
+594 GEAKLEDLTLSVLE
-608 DVKMIINSEHK
+608 DVKTIINSEHK
-619 TISSQFSK
+619 TISSEFSTL
-627 EKQEKEIIGI
+627 KQEKEIIGV
-637 CPKCGKIIY
+637 CPKCGEPIY

-653 CSGYKSGCDFKLWKK
+653 CNGYKSGCDFKLWKK

-687 LNKGKILITGLT
+687 LNKGTILITGLT

-707 ANFKLEVIDKY
+707 ANFKLEINDKY

>member
-1 MTHVSH
+1 
-7 TFNRWEGK
+7 

-30 VAAIPGDKKYNGNS
+30 VAAIPGEKKYNGSS
-44 ITVGDYITCW
+44 IIIGDYIACW

-66 EIDPSLKKWTLE
+66 EIDPSLKKWKLDT
-78 SLPIY
+78 LPIY
-83 FPKWDKKPLPNKIE
+83 FSKWDKKILPYRKD
-97 LFNSVKEL
+97 LFNTVKDLIHSNEI
-105 MHLNQVTEII
+105 TEII

-149 SLGGVQKAFSKIDDN
+149 TLGGVQKAFSKIEDN
-164 SKYISLGKSAEAR
+164 SKYTALGKSAEAR
-177 AIADMVV
+177 AIADMIV
-184 GFSLSRYYSIINNAK
+184 GFSLSRFYSIINNAK

-221 NHIKEKYYNLHLK
+221 NHIKEKYYNLYLK
-234 ININNIDIDL
+234 TNINDTDIDL
-244 KYYTKEKTTD
+244 RYSSKERTID
-254 KSIHEEFINKIEN
+254 KSIYEEFINNVGDKT
-267 RSSNLVVTKKE
+267 SNLLITKKE
-278 SYRATPLPYNL
+278 NYRATPLPYNL

-338 APELIPVV
+338 APKLIPLV
-346 AQKLNFTA
+346 AEKLNFTA
-354 TFNFNEKSKCFN
+354 TFNFNEKSRCFN

-379 GSGNFDEFSQEEK
+379 GAGDFEQFSQEEK
-392 NIYKLIAERYF
+392 NIYKLIAERYL
-403 IQFLEKVKVEKTEAR
+403 IQFLEKVKIEKTEAKV
-418 TEIEEVIF
+418 EINEAIF
-426 KKSSTKILELGYT
+426 KKSSIKILEPGYT
-439 KYFKVLDDEDIENDE
+439 KYFKVLEDDNENDE
-454 EIESKK
+454 EIEEKK
-460 ENDLSKIP
+460 ENNLSKIP
-468 AGEYQVEVDQS
+468 GGEYQIKINNS
-479 NFFIEEKETIAKRP
+479 NFFIEEKETTAKKP

-549 GFLTRKEEK
+549 GFLSRKEEK
-558 IVSTELAQEYLK
+558 IISTDLANEYLK
-570 ILPESLKTPDSTAL
+570 ILPDSLKTPDSTAL

-594 GEAKVEDLTLSVLE
+594 GEAKLEDLTLSVLE
-608 DVKMIINSEHK
+608 DVKTIINSEHK
-619 TISSQFSK
+619 TISSEFSTV
-627 EKQEKEIIGI
+627 KQEKEVIGV
-637 CPKCGKIIY
+637 CPKCGEPIY

-653 CSGYKSGCDFKLWKK
+653 CNGYKSGCDFKLWKK
-668 IKVFNQKEVT
+668 IKIFNQKEVT

-687 LNKGKILITGLT
+687 LNKGTILITGLT

-707 ANFKLEVIDKY
+707 ANFKLEINDKY

>member
-1 MTHVSH
+1 
-7 TFNRWEGK
+7 

-66 EIDPSLKKWTLE
+66 EIDPSLKKWNLE

-83 FPKWDKKPLPNKIE
+83 FPKWDKKPLPNKIG

-105 MHLNQVTEII
+105 MHSNQVTEII

-149 SLGGVQKAFSKIDDN
+149 TLGGVQKAFSKIEDN
-164 SKYISLGKSAEAR
+164 SKYTALGKSAEAR
-177 AIADMVV
+177 AIADMIV
-184 GFSLSRYYSIINNAK
+184 GFSLSRFYSIINNVK
-199 LSVGRVQTPTMAL
+199 LSIGRVQTPTMAL

-221 NHIKEKYYNLHLK
+221 NHIKEKYYNLYLK
-234 ININNIDIDL
+234 TNINDIDIDL
-244 KYYTKEKTTD
+244 RYSSKERIMD
-254 KSIHEEFINKIEN
+254 KSIYEEFINNVGAKT
-267 RSSNLVVTKKE
+267 SNLLITKKE
-278 SYRATPLPYNL
+278 NYRTTPLPYNL

-294 DAAILFKYSAKKTM
+294 DAATLFKYSAKKTM

-338 APELIPVV
+338 APKLIPLV
-346 AQKLNFTA
+346 AEKLNFTA
-354 TFNFNEKSKCFN
+354 TFNFNEKSRCFN

-379 GSGNFDEFSQEEK
+379 GAGDFEQFSQEEK
-392 NIYKLIAERYF
+392 NIYKLIAERYL
-403 IQFLEKVKVEKTEAR
+403 IQFLEKVKIEKTEAKV
-418 TEIEEVIF
+418 EINEAIF
-426 KKSSTKILELGYT
+426 KKSSIKILEPGYT
-439 KYFKVLDDEDIENDE
+439 KYFKVLEDDNENDE
-454 EIESKK
+454 EIE
-460 ENDLSKIP
+460 ENNLSKIP
-468 AGEYQVEVDQS
+468 GGEYQIKINNS
-479 NFFIEEKETIAKRP
+479 NFFIEEKETTAKKP

-594 GEAKVEDLTLSVLE
+594 GEAKLEDLTLSVLE

-619 TISSQFSK
+619 TISSEFSTV
-627 EKQEKEIIGI
+627 KQEKEVIGV
-637 CPKCGKIIY
+637 CPKCGKLIY

-653 CSGYKSGCDFKLWKK
+653 CNGYKSGCDFKLWKK
-668 IKVFNQKEVT
+668 IKIFNQKEVT

-687 LNKGKILITGLT
+687 LNKGTILITGLT

-707 ANFKLEVIDKY
+707 ANFKLEINDKY

>member
-1 MTHVSH
+1 
-7 TFNRWEGK
+7 

-30 VAAIPGDKKYNGNS
+30 VAAIPGEKKYNGSS
-44 ITVGDYITCW
+44 IIIGDYIACW

-66 EIDPSLKKWTLE
+66 EIDPSLKKWKLDT
-78 SLPIY
+78 LPIY
-83 FPKWDKKPLPNKIE
+83 FSKWDKKILPYRKD
-97 LFNSVKEL
+97 LFNTVKDLIHSNEI
-105 MHLNQVTEII
+105 TEII

-149 SLGGVQKAFSKIDDN
+149 TLGGVQKAFSKIEDN
-164 SKYISLGKSAEAR
+164 SKYTALGKSAEAR
-177 AIADMVV
+177 AIADMIV
-184 GFSLSRYYSIINNAK
+184 GFSLSRFYSIINNAK
-199 LSVGRVQTPTMAL
+199 LSIGRVQTPTMAL

-221 NHIKEKYYNLHLK
+221 NHIKEKYYNLYLK
-234 ININNIDIDL
+234 TNINDIDIDL
-244 KYYTKEKTTD
+244 RYSSKERIMD
-254 KSIHEEFINKIEN
+254 KSIYEEFINNVGDKT
-267 RSSNLVVTKKE
+267 SNLLITKKE
-278 SYRATPLPYNL
+278 NYRATPLPYNL

-294 DAAILFKYSAKKTM
+294 DAATLFKYSAKKTM

-338 APELIPVV
+338 APKLIPLV
-346 AQKLNFTA
+346 AKKLNFTA
-354 TFNFNEKSKCFN
+354 TFNFNEKSRCFN

-379 GSGNFDEFSQEEK
+379 GAGDFEQFSQEEK
-392 NIYKLIAERYF
+392 NIYKLIAERYL
-403 IQFLEKVKVEKTEAR
+403 IQFLEKVKIEKTEAKV
-418 TEIEEVIF
+418 EINEAIF
-426 KKSSTKILELGYT
+426 KKSSIKILEPGYT
-439 KYFKVLDDEDIENDE
+439 KYFKVLEDDNENDE
-454 EIESKK
+454 EIEEKK
-460 ENDLSKIP
+460 ENNLSKIP
-468 AGEYQVEVDQS
+468 GGEYQIKINNS
-479 NFFIEEKETIAKRP
+479 NFFIEEKETTAKKP

-511 DPEIRELLKS
+511 DSEIRELLKS

-558 IVSTELAQEYLK
+558 ILSTELAQEYLK

-594 GEAKVEDLTLSVLE
+594 GEAKLEDLTLSVLE
-608 DVKMIINSEHK
+608 DVKTIINSEHK
-619 TISSQFSK
+619 TISSEFSTV
-627 EKQEKEIIGI
+627 KQEKEVIGV
-637 CPKCGKIIY
+637 CPKCGEPIY

-653 CSGYKSGCDFKLWKK
+653 CNGYKSGCDFKLWKK
-668 IKVFNQKEVT
+668 IKIFNQKEVT

-687 LNKGKILITGLT
+687 LNKGTILITGLT

-707 ANFKLEVIDKY
+707 ANFKLEINDKY

>member
-1 MTHVSH
+1 
-7 TFNRWEGK
+7 

-44 ITVGDYITCW
+44 IIVGDYITCW
-54 IYGHILT
+54 IYGHVLAY
-61 HKEPE
+61 KEPE

-83 FPKWDKKPLPNKIE
+83 FSKWDKKPLPQKIE
-97 LFNSVKEL
+97 LFNTVKEL
-105 MHLNQVTEII
+105 IHSNQVTEII
-115 HAGDADSEG
+115 HAGDGDSEG
-124 QYLVDELLEYCSN
+124 QYLVDEVLEYCSN
-137 KKPVKRLMVNDN
+137 KKPVKRLIINDN
-149 SLGGVQKAFSKIDDN
+149 TLGGVKKAFSKIDDN
-164 SKYISLGKSAEAR
+164 SKYIPIGKSAEAR
-177 AIADMVV
+177 AIADMIV
-184 GFSLSRYYSIINNAK
+184 GFSLSRFYSILNNAK
-199 LSVGRVQTPTMAL
+199 LSIGRVQTPTMAL

-221 NHIKEKYYNLHLK
+221 NHIKEKYYNLQLK
-234 ININNIDIDL
+234 TNVNNLDIDL
-244 KYYTKEKTTD
+244 KYYAKERVTD
-254 KSIHEEFINKIEN
+254 KSIYEELINKIGDKV
-267 RSSNLVVTKKE
+267 SKLTVTKKE
-278 SYRATPLPYNL
+278 NYKATPLPYNL

-294 DAAILFKYSAKKTM
+294 DAATLFKYSAKKTM
-308 DITQNLRDKYKAITY
+308 DITQSLRDKYKAITY

-338 APELIPVV
+338 APNLIPIV
-346 AQKLNFTA
+346 AQKLNFVA
-354 TFNFNEKSKCFN
+354 NFNFTEKSNCFN

-379 GSGNFDEFSQEEK
+379 ESGNFEEFSEDEK

-403 IQFLEKVKVEKTEAR
+403 IQFLEKIKVEKTEAK
-418 TEIEEVIF
+418 TEIEENIF
-426 KKSSTKILELGYT
+426 KKSSTKILEPGYT
-439 KYFKVLDDEDIENDE
+439 KYFKVLDNEDEKEE
-454 EIESKK
+454 EIEEKI
-460 ENDLSKIP
+460 ENSLSEIP
-468 AGEYQVEVDQS
+468 AGEYQIEVSQT
-479 NFFIEEKETIAKRP
+479 NFFIEEKETVAKKP

-498 LIKDLNNIAKYVK
+498 LIRDLNNIAKYVI

-558 IVSTELAQEYLK
+558 IVSTELAKEYLK
-570 ILPESLKTPDSTAL
+570 ILPDSLKTPDSTAL

-594 GEAKVEDLTLSVLE
+594 GEARIEDLTLSVLE
-608 DVKMIINSEHK
+608 DVKTIINSEYK
-619 TISSQFSK
+619 TISSEFSRQ
-627 EKQEKEIIGI
+627 KQEKETIGV
-637 CPKCGKIIY
+637 CPKCGSPIY

-653 CSGYKSGCDFKLWKK
+653 CSGYKAGCDFKLWKK

-707 ANFKLEVIDKY
+707 ANFKLEVSDKY

>member
-1 MTHVSH
+1 
-7 TFNRWEGK
+7 

-30 VAAIPGDKKYNGNS
+30 VAAIPGEKKYNGSS
-44 ITVGDYITCW
+44 IIIGDYIACW

-66 EIDPSLKKWTLE
+66 EIDPSLKKWKLDT
-78 SLPIY
+78 LPIY
-83 FPKWDKKPLPNKIE
+83 FSKWDKKILPYRKD
-97 LFNSVKEL
+97 LFNTVKDLIHSNEI
-105 MHLNQVTEII
+105 TEII

-149 SLGGVQKAFSKIDDN
+149 TLGGVQKAFSKIEDN
-164 SKYISLGKSAEAR
+164 SKYTALGKSAEAR
-177 AIADMVV
+177 AIADMIV
-184 GFSLSRYYSIINNAK
+184 GFSLSRFYSIINNAK
-199 LSVGRVQTPTMAL
+199 LSIGRVQTPTMAL

-221 NHIKEKYYNLHLK
+221 NHIKEKYYNLYLK
-234 ININNIDIDL
+234 TNINDIDIDL
-244 KYYTKEKTTD
+244 RYSSKERIMD
-254 KSIHEEFINKIEN
+254 KSIYEEFINNVGDKT
-267 RSSNLVVTKKE
+267 SNLLITKKE
-278 SYRATPLPYNL
+278 NYRATPLPYNL

-294 DAAILFKYSAKKTM
+294 DAATLFKYSAKKTM

-338 APELIPVV
+338 APKLIPLV
-346 AQKLNFTA
+346 AEKLNFTA
-354 TFNFNEKSKCFN
+354 TFNFNEKSRCFN

-379 GSGNFDEFSQEEK
+379 GAGDFEQFSQEEK
-392 NIYKLIAERYF
+392 NIYKLIAERYL
-403 IQFLEKVKVEKTEAR
+403 IQFLEKVKIEKTEAKV
-418 TEIEEVIF
+418 EINEAIF
-426 KKSSTKILELGYT
+426 KKSSIKILEPGYT
-439 KYFKVLDDEDIENDE
+439 KYFKVLEDDNENDE
-454 EIESKK
+454 EIE
-460 ENDLSKIP
+460 ENNLSKIP
-468 AGEYQVEVDQS
+468 GGEYQIKINNS
-479 NFFIEEKETIAKRP
+479 NFFIEEKETTAKKP

-594 GEAKVEDLTLSVLE
+594 GEAKLEDLTLSVLE
-608 DVKMIINSEHK
+608 DVKTIINSEHK
-619 TISSQFSK
+619 TISSEFSTV
-627 EKQEKEIIGI
+627 KQEKEVIGV
-637 CPKCGKIIY
+637 CPKCGKLIY

-653 CSGYKSGCDFKLWKK
+653 CNGYKSGCDFKLWKK
-668 IKVFNQKEVT
+668 IKIFNQKEVT

-687 LNKGKILITGLT
+687 LNKGTILITGLT

-707 ANFKLEVIDKY
+707 ANFKLEINDKY

>member
-1 MTHVSH
+1 
-7 TFNRWEGK
+7 

-30 VAAIPGDKKYNGNS
+30 VAAIPGEKKYNGSS
-44 ITVGDYITCW
+44 IIIGDYIACW

-66 EIDPSLKKWTLE
+66 EIDPSLKKWKLDT
-78 SLPIY
+78 LPIY
-83 FPKWDKKPLPNKIE
+83 FSKWDKKILPYRKD
-97 LFNSVKEL
+97 LFNTVKDLIHSNEI
-105 MHLNQVTEII
+105 TEII

-149 SLGGVQKAFSKIDDN
+149 TLGGVQKAFSKIEDN
-164 SKYISLGKSAEAR
+164 SKYTALGKSAEAR
-177 AIADMVV
+177 AIADMIV
-184 GFSLSRYYSIINNAK
+184 GFSLSRFYSIINNAK
-199 LSVGRVQTPTMAL
+199 LSIGRVQTPTMAL

-221 NHIKEKYYNLHLK
+221 NHIKEKYYNLYLK
-234 ININNIDIDL
+234 TNINNIDIDL
-244 KYYTKEKTTD
+244 RYSSKERIMD
-254 KSIHEEFINKIEN
+254 KFIYEEFINNVGDKT
-267 RSSNLVVTKKE
+267 SNLLITKKE
-278 SYRATPLPYNL
+278 NYRTTPLPYNL

-294 DAAILFKYSAKKTM
+294 DAATLFKYSAKKTM

-323 NRSDCRYLSEEHFKE
+323 NRSDCRYLSDEHFKE
-338 APELIPVV
+338 APKLIPLV
-346 AQKLNFTA
+346 AEKLNFTA
-354 TFNFNEKSKCFN
+354 TFDFNEKSRCFN

-379 GSGNFDEFSQEEK
+379 GAGDFEQFSQEEK
-392 NIYKLIAERYF
+392 NIYKLIAERYL
-403 IQFLEKVKVEKTEAR
+403 IQFLEKVKIEKTEAKV
-418 TEIEEVIF
+418 EINEAIF
-426 KKSSTKILELGYT
+426 KKSSIKILEPGYT
-439 KYFKVLDDEDIENDE
+439 KYFKVLEDDNENDE
-454 EIESKK
+454 EVEEKK
-460 ENDLSKIP
+460 ENNLSKIP
-468 AGEYQVEVDQS
+468 GGEYQIKINDS
-479 NFFIEEKETIAKRP
+479 NFFIEEKETTAKKP

-558 IVSTELAQEYLK
+558 IISTELAKEYLK

-594 GEAKVEDLTLSVLE
+594 GEAKLEDLTLSVLE
-608 DVKMIINSEHK
+608 DVKTIINSEHK
-619 TISSQFSK
+619 TISSEFSTL
-627 EKQEKEIIGI
+627 KQEKEIIGV
-637 CPKCGKIIY
+637 CPKCGEPIY

-653 CSGYKSGCDFKLWKK
+653 CNGYKSGCDFKLWKK
-668 IKVFNQKEVT
+668 IKIFNQKEVT

-687 LNKGKILITGLT
+687 LNKGTILITGLT

-707 ANFKLEVIDKY
+707 ANFKLEINDKY

>member
-1 MTHVSH
+1 
-7 TFNRWEGK
+7 

-30 VAAIPGDKKYNGNS
+30 VAAIPGEKKYNGSS
-44 ITVGDYITCW
+44 IIIGDYIACW

-66 EIDPSLKKWTLE
+66 EIDPSLKKWKLDT
-78 SLPIY
+78 LPIY
-83 FPKWDKKPLPNKIE
+83 FSKWDKKILPYRKD
-97 LFNSVKEL
+97 LFNTVKDLIHSNEI
-105 MHLNQVTEII
+105 TEII

-149 SLGGVQKAFSKIDDN
+149 TLGGVQKAFSKIEDN
-164 SKYISLGKSAEAR
+164 SKYTALGKSAEAR
-177 AIADMVV
+177 AIADMIV
-184 GFSLSRYYSIINNAK
+184 GFSLSRFYSIINNAK

-221 NHIKEKYYNLHLK
+221 NHIKEKYYNLYLK
-234 ININNIDIDL
+234 TNINNIDIDL
-244 KYYTKEKTTD
+244 RYSSKERIMD
-254 KSIHEEFINKIEN
+254 KFIYEEFINNVGDKT
-267 RSSNLVVTKKE
+267 SNLLITKKE
-278 SYRATPLPYNL
+278 NYRTTPLPYNL

-294 DAAILFKYSAKKTM
+294 DAATLFKYSAKKTM

-323 NRSDCRYLSEEHFKE
+323 NRSDCRYLSDEHFKE
-338 APELIPVV
+338 APKLIPLV
-346 AQKLNFTA
+346 AEKLNFTA
-354 TFNFNEKSKCFN
+354 TFDFNEKSRCFN

-379 GSGNFDEFSQEEK
+379 GAGDFEQFSQEEK
-392 NIYKLIAERYF
+392 NIYKLIAERYL
-403 IQFLEKVKVEKTEAR
+403 IQFLEKVKIEKTEAKV
-418 TEIEEVIF
+418 EINEAIF
-426 KKSSTKILELGYT
+426 KKSSIKILEPGYT
-439 KYFKVLDDEDIENDE
+439 KYFKVLEDDNENDE
-454 EIESKK
+454 EVEEKK
-460 ENDLSKIP
+460 ENNLSKIP
-468 AGEYQVEVDQS
+468 GGEYQIKINDS
-479 NFFIEEKETIAKRP
+479 NFFIEEKETTAKKP

-558 IVSTELAQEYLK
+558 IISTELAKEYLK

-594 GEAKVEDLTLSVLE
+594 GEAKLEDLTLSVLE
-608 DVKMIINSEHK
+608 DVKTIINSEHK
-619 TISSQFSK
+619 TISSEFSTL
-627 EKQEKEIIGI
+627 KQEKEIIGV
-637 CPKCGKIIY
+637 CPKCGEPIY

-653 CSGYKSGCDFKLWKK
+653 CNGYKSGCDFKLWKK

-687 LNKGKILITGLT
+687 LNKGTILITGLT

-707 ANFKLEVIDKY
+707 ANFKLEINDKY

>member
-1 MTHVSH
+1 
-7 TFNRWEGK
+7 

-30 VAAIPGDKKYNGNS
+30 VAAIPGDKKYKGNS

-66 EIDPSLKKWTLE
+66 EVNPSLKKWTLE

-83 FPKWDKKPLPNKIE
+83 FPKWDKKPLSNKIE
-97 LFNSVKEL
+97 LFNTVKEL
-105 MHLNQVTEII
+105 ICLNQVTEII

-124 QYLVDELLEYCSN
+124 QYLVDEVLEYCSN

-149 SLGGVQKAFSKIDDN
+149 TLGGVQKAFSKIEDN

-177 AIADMVV
+177 AIADMIV

-199 LSVGRVQTPTMAL
+199 LSVGIVQTPTMAL

-234 ININNIDIDL
+234 TNINNIDIDL

-267 RSSNLVVTKKE
+267 RTSNLVVTKKE

-294 DAAILFKYSAKKTM
+294 DAATLFKYSAKKTM
-308 DITQNLRDKYKAITY
+308 DITQSLRDKHKAITY

-338 APELIPVV
+338 APNLVPIV
-346 AQKLNFTA
+346 AQKLNFIA
-354 TFNFNEKSKCFN
+354 TFNFTEKSRCFN

-379 GSGNFDEFSQEEK
+379 GDGNFEDFSQEEK

-426 KKSSTKILELGYT
+426 KKGSTKILEPGYT
-439 KYFKVLDDEDIENDE
+439 KYFKVLDDEDNENEKEIEDKIEN
-454 EIESKK
+454 
-460 ENDLSKIP
+460 NLSKIP
-468 AGEYQVEVDQS
+468 AGEYQIEVGQA
-479 NFFIEEKETIAKRP
+479 NFFIEEKETTAKKP

-558 IVSTELAQEYLK
+558 IVSTELAKEYLK
-570 ILPESLKTPDSTAL
+570 ILPESLKIPDSTAL

-594 GEAKVEDLTLSVLE
+594 GEAKIEDLTLSVLE
-608 DVKMIINSEHK
+608 DVKTIINSEHK
-619 TISSQFSK
+619 TISSEFSRQ
-627 EKQEKEIIGI
+627 KQEKEIIGV
-637 CPKCGKIIY
+637 CPKCGSPIY

-653 CSGYKSGCDFKLWKK
+653 CSGYKTGCDFKLWKK

-707 ANFKLEVIDKY
+707 ANFKLEVSDKY

>member
-1 MTHVSH
+1 
-7 TFNRWEGK
+7 

-30 VAAIPGDKKYNGNS
+30 VAAIPGEKKYNGSS
-44 ITVGDYITCW
+44 IIIGDYIACW

-66 EIDPSLKKWTLE
+66 EIDPSLKKWKLDT
-78 SLPIY
+78 LPIY
-83 FPKWDKKPLPNKIE
+83 FSKWDKKILPYRKD
-97 LFNSVKEL
+97 LFNTVKDLIYSNEI
-105 MHLNQVTEII
+105 TEII

-149 SLGGVQKAFSKIDDN
+149 TLGGVQKAFSKIEDN
-164 SKYISLGKSAEAR
+164 SKYTALGKSAEAR
-177 AIADMVV
+177 AIADMIV
-184 GFSLSRYYSIINNAK
+184 GFSLSRFYSIINNAK
-199 LSVGRVQTPTMAL
+199 LSIGRVQTPTMAL

-221 NHIKEKYYNLHLK
+221 NHIKEKYYNLYLK
-234 ININNIDIDL
+234 TNINDIDIDL
-244 KYYTKEKTTD
+244 RYSSKERIMD
-254 KSIHEEFINKIEN
+254 KSIYEEFINNVGDKT
-267 RSSNLVVTKKE
+267 SNLLITKKE
-278 SYRATPLPYNL
+278 NYRATPLPYNL

-294 DAAILFKYSAKKTM
+294 DAATLFKYSAKKTM
-308 DITQNLRDKYKAITY
+308 EITQNLRDKYKAITY

-338 APELIPVV
+338 APKLIPLV
-346 AQKLNFTA
+346 AEKLNFTA
-354 TFNFNEKSKCFN
+354 TFDFNEKSRCFN

-379 GSGNFDEFSQEEK
+379 GAGDFEQFSQEEK
-392 NIYKLIAERYF
+392 NIYKLIAERYL
-403 IQFLEKVKVEKTEAR
+403 IQFLEKVKIEKTEAKV
-418 TEIEEVIF
+418 EINEAIF
-426 KKSSTKILELGYT
+426 KKSSIKILEPGYT
-439 KYFKVLDDEDIENDE
+439 KYFKVLEDDNENDE
-454 EIESKK
+454 EIEEKK
-460 ENDLSKIP
+460 ENNLSKIP
-468 AGEYQVEVDQS
+468 SGEYQIKINNS
-479 NFFIEEKETIAKRP
+479 NFFIEEKETTAKKP

-558 IVSTELAQEYLK
+558 ILSTDLANEYLK
-570 ILPESLKTPDSTAL
+570 ILPDSLKTPDSTAL

-594 GEAKVEDLTLSVLE
+594 GEAKLEDLTLSVLE
-608 DVKMIINSEHK
+608 DVKTIINSEHK
-619 TISSQFSK
+619 TISSEFSTV
-627 EKQEKEIIGI
+627 KQEKEVIGV
-637 CPKCGKIIY
+637 CPKCGELIY

-653 CSGYKSGCDFKLWKK
+653 CNGYKSGCDFKLWKK
-668 IKVFNQKEVT
+668 IKIFNQKEVT

-687 LNKGKILITGLT
+687 LNKGTILITGLT

-707 ANFKLEVIDKY
+707 ANFKLEINDKY

>member
-1 MTHVSH
+1 MG
-7 TFNRWEGK
+7 GK

-30 VAAIPGDKKYNGNS
+30 VAAIPGEKKYNGSS
-44 ITVGDYITCW
+44 IIIGDYIACW

-66 EIDPSLKKWTLE
+66 EIDPSLKKWKLDT
-78 SLPIY
+78 LPIY
-83 FPKWDKKPLPNKIE
+83 FSKWDKKILPYRKD
-97 LFNSVKEL
+97 LFNTVKDLIHSNEI
-105 MHLNQVTEII
+105 TEII

-149 SLGGVQKAFSKIDDN
+149 TLGGVQKAFSKIEDN
-164 SKYISLGKSAEAR
+164 SKYTALGKSAEAR
-177 AIADMVV
+177 AIADMIV
-184 GFSLSRYYSIINNAK
+184 GFSLSRFYSIINNAK

-221 NHIKEKYYNLHLK
+221 NHIKEKYYNLYLK
-234 ININNIDIDL
+234 TNINDIDIDL
-244 KYYTKEKTTD
+244 RYSSKERIMD
-254 KSIHEEFINKIEN
+254 KFIYEEFINNVGDKT
-267 RSSNLVVTKKE
+267 SNLLITKKE
-278 SYRATPLPYNL
+278 NYRATPLPYNL

-294 DAAILFKYSAKKTM
+294 DAATLFKYSAKKTM

-323 NRSDCRYLSEEHFKE
+323 NRSDCRYLSDEHFKE
-338 APELIPVV
+338 APKLIPLV
-346 AQKLNFTA
+346 AEKLNFTA
-354 TFNFNEKSKCFN
+354 TFDFNEKSRCFN

-379 GSGNFDEFSQEEK
+379 GAGDFEQFSQEEK
-392 NIYKLIAERYF
+392 NIYKLIAERYL
-403 IQFLEKVKVEKTEAR
+403 IQFLEKVKIEKTEAKV
-418 TEIEEVIF
+418 EINEAIF
-426 KKSSTKILELGYT
+426 KKSSIKILEPGYT
-439 KYFKVLDDEDIENDE
+439 KYFKVLEDDNENDE
-454 EIESKK
+454 EVEEKK
-460 ENDLSKIP
+460 ENNLSKIP
-468 AGEYQVEVDQS
+468 GGEYQIKINDS
-479 NFFIEEKETIAKRP
+479 NFFIEEKETTAKKP

-558 IVSTELAQEYLK
+558 IISTELAKEYLK

-594 GEAKVEDLTLSVLE
+594 GEAKLEDLTLSVLE
-608 DVKMIINSEHK
+608 DVKTIINSEHK
-619 TISSQFSK
+619 TISSEFSTL
-627 EKQEKEIIGI
+627 KQEKEIIGV
-637 CPKCGKIIY
+637 CPKCGEPIY

-653 CSGYKSGCDFKLWKK
+653 CNGYKSGCDFKLWKK
-668 IKVFNQKEVT
+668 IKIFNQKEVT

-687 LNKGKILITGLT
+687 LNKGTILITGLT

-707 ANFKLEVIDKY
+707 ANFKLEINDKY

>member
-1 MTHVSH
+1 
-7 TFNRWEGK
+7 

-30 VAAIPGDKKYNGNS
+30 VAAIPGEKKYNGSS
-44 ITVGDYITCW
+44 IVIGDYIACW

-66 EIDPSLKKWTLE
+66 EIDPSLKKWKLDT
-78 SLPIY
+78 LPIY
-83 FPKWDKKPLPNKIE
+83 FSKWDKKILPYRKD
-97 LFNSVKEL
+97 LFNTVKDLIHSNEI
-105 MHLNQVTEII
+105 TEII

-149 SLGGVQKAFSKIDDN
+149 TLGGVQKAFSKIEDN
-164 SKYISLGKSAEAR
+164 SKYTALGKSAEAR
-177 AIADMVV
+177 AIADMIV
-184 GFSLSRYYSIINNAK
+184 GFSLSRFYSIINNAK
-199 LSVGRVQTPTMAL
+199 LSIGRVQTPTMAL

-221 NHIKEKYYNLHLK
+221 NHIKEKYYNLYLK
-234 ININNIDIDL
+234 TNINNIDIDL
-244 KYYTKEKTTD
+244 RYSSKERIMD
-254 KSIHEEFINKIEN
+254 KFIYEEFINNVGDKT
-267 RSSNLVVTKKE
+267 SNLLITKKE
-278 SYRATPLPYNL
+278 NYRTTPLPYNL

-294 DAAILFKYSAKKTM
+294 DAATLFKYSAKKTM

-323 NRSDCRYLSEEHFKE
+323 NRSDCRYLSDEHFKE
-338 APELIPVV
+338 APKLIPLV
-346 AQKLNFTA
+346 AEKLNFTA
-354 TFNFNEKSKCFN
+354 TFDFNEKSRCFN

-379 GSGNFDEFSQEEK
+379 GAGDFEQFSQEEK
-392 NIYKLIAERYF
+392 NIYKLIAERYL
-403 IQFLEKVKVEKTEAR
+403 IQFLEKVKIEKTEAKV
-418 TEIEEVIF
+418 EINEAIF
-426 KKSSTKILELGYT
+426 KKSSIKILEPGYT
-439 KYFKVLDDEDIENDE
+439 KYFKVLEDDNENDE
-454 EIESKK
+454 EVEEKK
-460 ENDLSKIP
+460 ENNLSKIP
-468 AGEYQVEVDQS
+468 GGEYQIKINDS
-479 NFFIEEKETIAKRP
+479 NFFIEEKETTAKKP

-558 IVSTELAQEYLK
+558 IISTELAKEYLK

-594 GEAKVEDLTLSVLE
+594 GEAKLEDLTLSVLE
-608 DVKMIINSEHK
+608 DVKTIINSEHK
-619 TISSQFSK
+619 TISSEFSTL
-627 EKQEKEIIGI
+627 KQEKEIIGV
-637 CPKCGKIIY
+637 CPKCGEPIY

-653 CSGYKSGCDFKLWKK
+653 CNGYKSGCDFKLWKK

-687 LNKGKILITGLT
+687 LNKGTILITGLT

-707 ANFKLEVIDKY
+707 ANFKLEINDKY

>member
-1 MTHVSH
+1 
-7 TFNRWEGK
+7 

-30 VAAIPGDKKYNGNS
+30 VAAIPGEKKYNGSS
-44 ITVGDYITCW
+44 IIIGDYIACW

-66 EIDPSLKKWTLE
+66 EIDPSLKKWKLDT
-78 SLPIY
+78 LPIY
-83 FPKWDKKPLPNKIE
+83 FSKWDKKILPYRKD
-97 LFNSVKEL
+97 LFNTVKDLIHSNEI
-105 MHLNQVTEII
+105 TEII

-149 SLGGVQKAFSKIDDN
+149 TLGGVQKAFSKIEDN
-164 SKYISLGKSAEAR
+164 SKYTALGKSAEAR
-177 AIADMVV
+177 AIADMIV
-184 GFSLSRYYSIINNAK
+184 GFSLSRFYSIINNAK
-199 LSVGRVQTPTMAL
+199 LSIGRVQTPTMAL

-221 NHIKEKYYNLHLK
+221 NHIKEKYYNLYLK
-234 ININNIDIDL
+234 TNINNIDIDL
-244 KYYTKEKTTD
+244 RYSSKERIMD
-254 KSIHEEFINKIEN
+254 KSIYEDFINNVGDKT
-267 RSSNLVVTKKE
+267 SNLLITKKE
-278 SYRATPLPYNL
+278 NYRATPLPYNL

-294 DAAILFKYSAKKTM
+294 DAATLFKYSAKKTM

-323 NRSDCRYLSEEHFKE
+323 NRSDCRYLSDEHFKE
-338 APELIPVV
+338 APKLIPLV
-346 AQKLNFTA
+346 AEKLNFTA
-354 TFNFNEKSKCFN
+354 TFDFNEKSRCFN

-379 GSGNFDEFSQEEK
+379 GAGDFEQFSQEEK
-392 NIYKLIAERYF
+392 NIYKLIAERYL
-403 IQFLEKVKVEKTEAR
+403 IQFLEKVKIEKTEAKV
-418 TEIEEVIF
+418 EINEAIF
-426 KKSSTKILELGYT
+426 KKSSIKILEPGYT
-439 KYFKVLDDEDIENDE
+439 KYFKVLEDDNENDE
-454 EIESKK
+454 EVEEKK
-460 ENDLSKIP
+460 ENNLSKIP
-468 AGEYQVEVDQS
+468 GGEYQIKINDS
-479 NFFIEEKETIAKRP
+479 NFFIEEKETTAKKP

-558 IVSTELAQEYLK
+558 IISTELAKEYLK

-594 GEAKVEDLTLSVLE
+594 GEAKLEDLTLSVLE
-608 DVKMIINSEHK
+608 DVKTIINSEHK
-619 TISSQFSK
+619 TISSEFSTL
-627 EKQEKEIIGI
+627 KQEKEIIGV
-637 CPKCGKIIY
+637 CPKCGEPIY

-653 CSGYKSGCDFKLWKK
+653 CNGYKSGCDFKLWKK

-687 LNKGKILITGLT
+687 LNKGTILITGLT

-707 ANFKLEVIDKY
+707 ANFKLEINDKY

>member
-1 MTHVSH
+1 
-7 TFNRWEGK
+7 

-30 VAAIPGDKKYNGNS
+30 VAAIPGDKKYKGNS

-54 IYGHILT
+54 IYGHILG

-97 LFNSVKEL
+97 VFNSVKEL
-105 MHLNQVTEII
+105 MHSNQVTEII
-115 HAGDADSEG
+115 HAGDGDSEG
-124 QYLVDELLEYCSN
+124 QYLVDEVLEYCSN
-137 KKPVKRLMVNDN
+137 KKPVKRLIINDN
-149 SLGGVQKAFSKIDDN
+149 TLGGVKKAFSKIDDN
-164 SKYISLGKSAEAR
+164 SKYISFGKSAEAR
-177 AIADMVV
+177 AIADMIV
-184 GFSLSRYYSIINNAK
+184 GFSLSRFYSILNNAK
-199 LSVGRVQTPTMAL
+199 LSIGRVQTPTMAL

-234 ININNIDIDL
+234 TNINNINIDL
-244 KYYTKEKTTD
+244 KYYVKERVTD
-254 KSIHEEFINKIEN
+254 KTIYEELVNKIGDKV
-267 RSSNLVVTKKE
+267 SKLIVSKKE
-278 SYRATPLPYNL
+278 NYKATPLPYNL

-294 DAAILFKYSAKKTM
+294 DAATLFKYSAKKTM
-308 DITQNLRDKYKAITY
+308 DITQSLRDKHKAITY

-338 APELIPVV
+338 ASKLIPIV
-346 AQKLNFTA
+346 AQKLKFIA
-354 TFNFNEKSKCFN
+354 TFNFTEKSRCFN

-379 GSGNFDEFSQEEK
+379 GDGNFEDFSQEEK

-426 KKSSTKILELGYT
+426 KKGSTKILEPGYT
-439 KYFKVLDDEDIENDE
+439 KYFKVLDDEDIENEE

-460 ENDLSKIP
+460 EDDLCKIL
-468 AGEYQVEVDQS
+468 AGEYQIEVSQS
-479 NFFIEEKETIAKRP
+479 NFFIEEKETVAKKP

-498 LIKDLNNIAKYVK
+498 LIKDLNNIVKYVK

-534 TTATIPGI
+534 TTSSIPEI
-542 LEGLIEK
+542 VEGLIEK

-558 IVSTELAQEYLK
+558 IVSTELAKEYLK
-570 ILPESLKTPDSTAL
+570 ILPESLKTPDATAL

-608 DVKMIINSEHK
+608 DVKSIINSEHK
-619 TISSQFSK
+619 TISSEFSRQ
-627 EKQEKEIIGI
+627 KQEKETIGV
-637 CPKCGKIIY
+637 CPKCGSPIY

-668 IKVFNQKEVT
+668 TKVFNQKEVT

-707 ANFKLEVIDKY
+707 ANFKLEVSDKY

>member
-1 MTHVSH
+1 
-7 TFNRWEGK
+7 

-30 VAAIPGDKKYNGNS
+30 VAAIPGEKKYNGSS
-44 ITVGDYITCW
+44 IIIGDYIACW

-66 EIDPSLKKWTLE
+66 EIDPSLKKWKLDT
-78 SLPIY
+78 LPIY
-83 FPKWDKKPLPNKIE
+83 FSKWDKKILPYRKD
-97 LFNSVKEL
+97 LFNTVKDLIHSNEI
-105 MHLNQVTEII
+105 TEII

-149 SLGGVQKAFSKIDDN
+149 TLGGVQKAFSKIEDN
-164 SKYISLGKSAEAR
+164 SKYTALGKSAEAR
-177 AIADMVV
+177 AIADMIV
-184 GFSLSRYYSIINNAK
+184 GFSLSRFYSIINNAK
-199 LSVGRVQTPTMAL
+199 LSIGRVQTPTMAL

-221 NHIKEKYYNLHLK
+221 NHIKEKYYNLYLK
-234 ININNIDIDL
+234 TNINDIDIDL
-244 KYYTKEKTTD
+244 RYSSKERIMD
-254 KSIHEEFINKIEN
+254 KSIYEEFINNVGDKT
-267 RSSNLVVTKKE
+267 SNLLITKKE
-278 SYRATPLPYNL
+278 NYRATPLPYNL

-294 DAAILFKYSAKKTM
+294 DAATLFKYSAKKTM

-338 APELIPVV
+338 APKLIPLV
-346 AQKLNFTA
+346 AEKLNFTA
-354 TFNFNEKSKCFN
+354 TFDFNEKSRCFN

-379 GSGNFDEFSQEEK
+379 GAGDFEQFSQEEK
-392 NIYKLIAERYF
+392 NIYKLIAERYL
-403 IQFLEKVKVEKTEAR
+403 IQFLEKVKIEKTEAKV
-418 TEIEEVIF
+418 EINEAIF
-426 KKSSTKILELGYT
+426 KKSSIKILEPGYT
-439 KYFKVLDDEDIENDE
+439 KYFKVLEDDNENDE
-454 EIESKK
+454 EIEEKK
-460 ENDLSKIP
+460 ENNLSKIP
-468 AGEYQVEVDQS
+468 GGEYQIKINNS
-479 NFFIEEKETIAKRP
+479 NFFIEEKETTAKKP

-511 DPEIRELLKS
+511 DSEIRELLKS

-558 IVSTELAQEYLK
+558 ILSTELAQEYLK

-594 GEAKVEDLTLSVLE
+594 GEAKLEDLTLSVLE
-608 DVKMIINSEHK
+608 DVKTIINSEHE
-619 TISSQFSK
+619 TISSEFSTV
-627 EKQEKEIIGI
+627 KQEKEVIGV
-637 CPKCGKIIY
+637 CPKCGEPIY

-653 CSGYKSGCDFKLWKK
+653 CNGYKSGCDFKLWKK
-668 IKVFNQKEVT
+668 IKIFNQKEVT

-687 LNKGKILITGLT
+687 LNKGTILITGLT

-707 ANFKLEVIDKY
+707 ANFKLEINDKY